1 MIWIVIQ
8 GGKYLIVWERFFLT
22 KVSILIHVF
31 SFEVS
36 FYSIFTMKGN
46 KESVIFERLFYL
58 SKLNRSLEKFS
69 SVEDQKCFVGSF
81 SSMIK
86 VLIALF
92 QTRLSK
98 CSWFII
104 YNVTKSMKNFRA
116 NESIYI
122 LFLSKN
128 WNEHSW
134 ETNFQRTEQLRIIK
148 NTIGVVCSFQLN

>member
-8 GGKYLIVWERFFLT
+8 GSIWERFFLT
-22 KVSILIHVF
+22 KVSMLIHVF

-36 FYSIFTMKGN
+36 FYSIFTMKVN
-46 KESVIFERLFYL
+46 KESVTFDKGERLFYL

>member
-58 SKLNRSLEKFS
+58 SKLNWSLEKFS

-134 ETNFQRTEQLRIIK
+134 ETNFQRTGYRAIA
-148 NTIGVVCSFQLN
+148 NN